1 MGILGQMLLSAWA
14 LESPFLAWSEL
25 SLLLLGF
32 LPIRLLLYEPP
43 APALDVTHSILNVL
57 SLVPLG
63 VGKELVVPCIF
74 ATQREILS
82 MFMCS
87 RALDAQMAWV
97 L

>member
-1 MGILGQMLLSAWA
+1 MN
-14 LESPFLAWSEL
+14 
-25 SLLLLGF
+25 
-32 LPIRLLLYEPP
+32 PP
-43 APALDVTHSILNVL
+43 APALGVIHSFLNVL

-63 VGKELVVPCIF
+63 VGKELEVPCTF
-74 ATQREILS
+74 ATQGEIMS